1 MVLEDEDL
9 DAPANLIQPSCI
21 LGLLQLDISWLMILG
36 WTAEQRSDAFT
47 QLMGLH
53 RVHSPKGSKEKER
66 ERREE
71 PRRGYLWHLTVLL
84 TSLLF
89 A

>member
-21 LGLLQLDISWLMILG
+21 LSLLQLDISWLMILG

-53 RVHSPKGSKEKER
+53 RWSIQPKDPQKRREKE
-66 ERREE
+66 EKNPVEVAY
-71 PRRGYLWHLTVLL
+71 GT
-84 TSLLF
+84 
-89 A
+89 